1 MRNKFKHYYNEC
13 SHIGNNEFN
22 VLASANDV
30 IVQPDAEYPYIP
42 HSELFK
48 EPYQEY

>member
-1 MRNKFKHYYNEC
+1 MTNKFKYHYNEC
-13 SHIGNNEFN
+13 CHIGNNQFN
-22 VLASANDV
+22 ESTPINDV
-30 IVQPDAEYPYIP
+30 IFQPDAEYPYIP